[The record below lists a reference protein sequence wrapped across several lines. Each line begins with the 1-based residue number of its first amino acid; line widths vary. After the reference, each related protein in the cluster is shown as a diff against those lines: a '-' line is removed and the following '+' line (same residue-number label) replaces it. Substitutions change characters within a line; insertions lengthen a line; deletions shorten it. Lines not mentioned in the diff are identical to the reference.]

1 VPPPPPPPPPPP
13 VVVTPPEPVPTPVVA
28 TVAPPPPPVVAAPPE
43 PVPAPVVAPP
53 PPPPVVAVI
62 PRPKRQ
68 WTPDTAATEIQRII
82 RGEQCRRLLTV
93 ARSRALLAYA
103 TAPVKG
109 GAANGHVSKL
119 KQTSASL
126 ALGLTSA
133 FVSRTANPNPVPP
146 PAPVVLPGQATRP
159 KLVHHFMDV
168 YQKQGE
174 SAALEA
180 AMKEAMNW
188 TEWMVP
194 EPGTSVEAPAHS
206 ASHAALQDHL
216 RANARD
222 ASNPEANA
230 ASARVAH
237 VLAGKVAAEVASSV
251 QPHAGKGHLM
261 ARVAAGPA
269 TTVVGAVRSAA
280 VKALS
285 FRRAAPAPAAPA
297 PPAKPAALPA
307 PAAPAAPRTYGAKPK
322 SAVPSPPLT
331 RQSAAR
337 VMQCAA
343 RRWRARRVA
352 YVLRARSALQKLP
365 PSASPADQAAA
376 YVALGRAL
384 DGLADTAGAEAAYE
398 KAKQLVPGDKVPLQ
412 GLVSMYEKG
421 FTAAGDCARRPGTPA
436 DAAKLE
442 AARAELEGR
451 APPDPL
457 GLSAALA
464 NTHGAISGL
473 FGALDV
479 GGWLKAGPA
488 PVAAQ

>member
-1 VPPPPPPPPPPP
+1 M
-13 VVVTPPEPVPTPVVA
+13 
-28 TVAPPPPPVVAAPPE
+28 
-43 PVPAPVVAPP
+43 
-53 PPPPVVAVI
+53 
-62 PRPKRQ
+62 
-68 WTPDTAATEIQRII
+68 
-82 RGEQCRRLLTV
+82 
-93 ARSRALLAYA
+93 
-103 TAPVKG
+103 
-109 GAANGHVSKL
+109 
-119 KQTSASL
+119 
-126 ALGLTSA
+126 
-133 FVSRTANPNPVPP
+133 
-146 PAPVVLPGQATRP
+146 VLPGQATRP
-159 KLVHHFMDV
+159 KLVHHFMDL

-180 AMKEAMNW
+180 AMKEAMQW

-230 ASARVAH
+230 ASAHVAH

-251 QPHAGKGHLM
+251 QPHAGKGHEVQ

-297 PPAKPAALPA
+297 KPAALPA

-322 SAVPSPPLT
+322 SAVASPPLT

-352 YVLRARSALQKLP
+352 NVLRARSALQKLP

-398 KAKQLVPGDKVPLQ
+398 KAKQLVPGNKAPLQ
-412 GLVSMYEKG
+412 GLVTMYEKG

-464 NTHGAISGL
+464 NTNGAISGL